1 MNSRSVKP
9 IVAIVAVVVLF
20 VGPSMLLAKDA
31 VLKAQTKCPV
41 MGKKMKASKFVD
53 HEDHRYFFCC
63 NSCMSKFKKDPAKYI
78 KHMEDAGIA
87 AAKTPSEGEKKES
100 EPKREGS

>member
-1 MNSRSVKP
+1 MSSRSLKP

-41 MGKKMKASKFVD
+41 MGKEMKTSKFVD
-53 HEDHRYFFCC
+53 HEEHRYFFCC
-63 NSCMSKFKKDPAKYI
+63 NSCMSKFKKAPAKYV
-78 KHMEDAGIA
+78 KRMEDAGIA